1 MGTIFSLLE
10 RRMLT
15 AMMKILFPIPHTPSI
30 IPILLLGIS
39 WGIIPILIPQLS
51 GQSLAAPIPSLI
63 PLEIDLLKENAPPP
77 KPGIITV
84 NNISQT
90 DISTPSLWWAQ
101 EQFNEFGGKLLTN
114 WIAYQDEK
122 RVDLVVSRQP
132 WTLLD
137 YLERYRFVN
146 RFGAVARDYKYNVRI
161 FNDRA
166 FLLAT
171 YTCNYG
177 QEQSECELLIFDS
190 LGQNGLAVRR

>member
-1 MGTIFSLLE
+1 MVTV
-10 RRMLT
+10 
-15 AMMKILFPIPHTPSI
+15 MMKMLFPIPHTTPI

-39 WGIIPILIPQLS
+39 WGIIPILTPELS
-51 GQSLAAPIPSLI
+51 SAQSSSTPIPSLV
-63 PLEIDLLKENAPPP
+63 PLEIDLLKSNAPPP

-84 NNISQT
+84 NTISQT

-146 RFGAVARDYKYNVRI
+146 RFGTVARDYKYNVRI

-166 FLLAT
+166 VILAT
-171 YTCNYG
+171 YTCNYS
-177 QEQSECELLIFDS
+177 QDEPDCELLIFDS
-190 LGQNGLAVRR
+190 LGQNGLAVSR

>member
-1 MGTIFSLLE
+1 MV
-10 RRMLT
+10 T
-15 AMMKILFPIPHTPSI
+15 AMMKMLFFIPHTLPI
-30 IPILLLGIS
+30 IPILLLAIS
-39 WGIIPILIPQLS
+39 WSIIPILTPQLS
-51 GQSLAAPIPSLI
+51 SAQSSSIPIPSLV
-63 PLEIDLLKENAPPP
+63 PLEIDLLKQNEPPP
-77 KPGIITV
+77 PGIITV

-114 WIAYQDEK
+114 WIAYQDET

-161 FNDRA
+161 FNDQA
-166 FLLAT
+166 VLLAT
-171 YTCNYG
+171 YTCNYS
-177 QEQSECELLIFDS
+177 QENPNCELLIFDS